1 MTAVIQ
7 WSETTAISVFLW
19 QLSWNTSFFMRL
31 DVSTRCDYWIH
42 SGCRSDRSDNGWN
55 MTEPVGCSDSIYSLM
70 ITAFLERTWVTND
83 KQLTLA
89 GWWFEPLWKILVS
102 WDDYSQYIPNHQ
114 PVGNLGEIKRM
125 RGEEVSSP
133 LTHLGWCRFKQVALI
148 ESWLPLNLLNDQY
161 LSVTKRQFLGV
172 PHFQTNSRL

>member
-1 MTAVIQ
+1 MPLRPVRQ
-7 WSETTAISVFLW
+7 WMEHDGTCGMLW
-19 QLSWNTSFFMRL
+19 FHIF
-31 DVSTRCDYWIH
+31 
-42 SGCRSDRSDNGWN
+42 
-55 MTEPVGCSDSIYSLM
+55 LM

-89 GWWFEPLWKILVS
+89 GGWFEPLWKILVS

-148 ESWLPLNLLNDQY
+148 ESWLPLNLLNDRY
-161 LSVTKRQFLGV
+161 LSVTKRQFSNKLKTLETNDPEFNSIPLPVCGLASRELGKKSPSAAQSEPV
-172 PHFQTNSRL
+172 WTV